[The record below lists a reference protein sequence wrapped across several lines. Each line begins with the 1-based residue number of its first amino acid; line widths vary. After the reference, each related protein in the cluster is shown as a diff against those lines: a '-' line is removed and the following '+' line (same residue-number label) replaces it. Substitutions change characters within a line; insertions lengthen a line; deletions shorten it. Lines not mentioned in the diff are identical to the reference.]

1 MKEPHQRSGAK
12 REPCAAWQNRERDRQ
27 YREQERMR
35 HAGQTYTMPM
45 VEPFATATAT
55 VPFTVPRMA
64 SAILLASRSPGFPK
78 KEVSGDENAVRQRC
92 AVAEVPE
99 QRNQR
104 NQGTEIVGSA
114 TRRRGACPGGDALP
128 GSHSITAFGLPRL
141 ACPQRSSYSPAPG
154 SCAILASSVLRSSIS
169 RTSSKCAPRRHNPGT
184 LISRRVC
191 PGFQRARVDP
201 LHAADPPAFDGYLM
215 CRCFHAVLLLP

>member
-1 MKEPHQRSGAK
+1 MRRMAESRTRSSIPRTRADAARRPDIYDADGGAF
-12 REPCAAWQNRERDRQ
+12 RDRN
-27 YREQERMR
+27 R
-35 HAGQTYTMPM
+35 HGPVHGPTHG
-45 VEPFATATAT
+45 
-55 VPFTVPRMA
+55 
-64 SAILLASRSPGFPK
+64 IGHLLASRSPGFPK

-141 ACPQRSSYSPAPG
+141 ACHQRSSYSPAPG

-201 LHAADPPAFDGYLM
+201 LHAADPPAFDGYQCAGASMLF
-215 CRCFHAVLLLP
+215 CSCHEVS